1 MLRLGSD
8 RATYE
13 ITQEHEEILS
23 ALRPHANLLSEQNFL
38 NIDIPI
44 QPQWHVVIEM
54 GSSASRWIGFSVQS
68 VRAYPDVALF
78 LQPAQLFHLSTQ

>member
-44 QPQWHVVIEM
+44 QPQ
-54 GSSASRWIGFSVQS
+54 
-68 VRAYPDVALF
+68 
-78 LQPAQLFHLSTQ
+78 